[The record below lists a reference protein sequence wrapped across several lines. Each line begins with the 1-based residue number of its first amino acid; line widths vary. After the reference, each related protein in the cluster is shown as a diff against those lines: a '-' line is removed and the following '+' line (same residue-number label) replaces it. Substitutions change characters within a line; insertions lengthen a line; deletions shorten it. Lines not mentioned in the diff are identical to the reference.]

1 MQILESLFSIGQ
13 SPTILNKP
21 ITTTR
26 GKPSNTKGN
35 KHTKKKK
42 KRNETKKRD
51 PGFHP
56 PEMLMLIC

>member
-21 ITTTR
+21 ITRSR
-26 GKPSNTKGN
+26 GNPAHRIGKKER
-35 KHTKKKK
+35 KKKK